1 MIELSNVTKHFDNI
15 CALNR
20 ISASFKEGAISA
32 ITGTSG
38 SGKSTLIRIIGGIVR
53 PDAGVVVVDD
63 MPIFDNVATLKR
75 MFVLPEKPYCPSY
88 ESAEELADFYAHMY
102 DGFDAGRMHELVE
115 RYGLSLN
122 VPMRRMESDARNLMM
137 LAIGI
142 SAGTKYLVCDDLF
155 TAMGDEMRTFARE
168 MICDAR
174 ALFKTTFVIA
184 LADTSV
190 LGDVLDYTYEL
201 EAFC

>member
-20 ISASFKEGAISA
+20 VSASFKEGAISA

-53 PDAGVVVVDD
+53 PDAGVVVVDN

-88 ESAEELADFYAHMY
+88 ESAAELADFYAHMY
-102 DGFDAGRMHELVE
+102 ENFDADRMRELVKE
-115 RYGLSLN
+115 YGLSTD
-122 VPMRRMESDARNLMM
+122 VPMRRMEPYARNLMM

-155 TAMGDEMRTFARE
+155 TAMSDELRSSARK
-168 MICDAR
+168 MIADA
-174 ALFKTTFVIA
+174 LDSIGTTFVIA

-190 LGDVLDYTYEL
+190 FGDVIDYTYEL
-201 EAFC
+201 EAIR